1 MRLARNAAVAASTLL
16 LMGCQA
22 SPGRLAGPPPVAPAA
37 FDYWEQDEAYLQA
50 RAVAARGAPSSTPE
64 LDAIAALA
72 SATTPELT
80 LHDVLEPAD
89 RPTPAAVLRP
99 GDRVQIEVFG
109 HDGLGGER
117 CLGPDGR
124 VPMLVLGP
132 LRLGGLTEAEAART
146 VAEAMSA
153 LARRPQ
159 VQVRLLEAAPAHV
172 RVVGRVA
179 SGSGSV
185 QLPPERALDCL
196 DLIAHRGG
204 LADDAA
210 DGRLTLLRGE
220 DGRTRGYHFSY
231 ADVLAARPAGLVL
244 PLRPD
249 DVLVVPRLPEVYVFG
264 QVAQSGAL
272 PLRPG
277 ATIASLLVQAGGLTE
292 EASARDVQVLRGEQ
306 RLEVQGLE
314 RALEPGDVVFV
325 PQRRRVYLVGE
336 GLASSGPIDL
346 PATGLTVVQAIA
358 AVGWLTKHAD
368 VDGVEV
374 LRYRG
379 GEGSRVPIPLR
390 EILAGEVR
398 DADFPLLPGDV
409 IHVPESVW

>member
-1 MRLARNAAVAASTLL
+1 MRLARNAAASSVLL
-16 LMGCQA
+16 LVGCGTA
-22 SPGRLAGPPPVAPAA
+22 PVRVAPPGPAVA
-37 FDYWEQDEAYLQA
+37 LDPYWEQDEAYLQA
-50 RAVAARGAPSSTPE
+50 RAVATRGAPSSTPE
-64 LDAIAALA
+64 LDAIAGLA
-72 SATTPELT
+72 SATTPELA
-80 LHDVLEPAD
+80 LADVLEAAD
-89 RPTPAAVLRP
+89 RPPAAAVLRP
-99 GDRVQIEVFG
+99 GDLVQIDVFG
-109 HDGLGGER
+109 RGELGGER
-117 CLGPDGR
+117 RLGPDGQ
-124 VPMLVLGP
+124 VPMLVVGP
-132 LRLGGLTEAEAART
+132 LRLGGLTEAEAARA
-146 VAEAMSA
+146 VAEAMST

-159 VQVRLLEAAPAHV
+159 VQVRLLEAAPVHV

-185 QLPPERALDCL
+185 RLPTERALDCL
-196 DLIAHRGG
+196 DLLAHRGG

-210 DGRLTLLRGE
+210 DARLTLLRGK

-231 ADVLAARPAGLVL
+231 AEVLAARPAGLVL
-244 PLRPD
+244 ALRPD
-249 DVLVVPRLPEVYVFG
+249 DVLVVPRLPEVHVFG
-264 QVAQSGAL
+264 QVARSGAF

-277 ATIASLLVQAGGLTE
+277 ATIASLLVQAGGLTQ

-314 RALEPGDVVFV
+314 RALEPGDVVYV

-379 GEGSRVPIPLR
+379 GQGSRFPIPLR
-390 EILAGEVR
+390 EILAGGVR
-398 DADFPLLPGDV
+398 DADYPLQPGDV